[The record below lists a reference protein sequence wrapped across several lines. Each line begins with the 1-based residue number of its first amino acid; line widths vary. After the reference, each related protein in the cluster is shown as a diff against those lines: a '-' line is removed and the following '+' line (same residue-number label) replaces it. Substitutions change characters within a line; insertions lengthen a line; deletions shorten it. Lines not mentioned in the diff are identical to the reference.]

1 MEPFFYKTPIIPTGF
16 CFPRTYEN
24 MLISGLWPQVEPW
37 APLAADMPSSLYYY
51 GAMLS
56 KFQEAPLIPFAII
69 CDGSG
74 FYNDGYVVLACF
86 DGSELSGEPKVRIYD
101 YGKPKISPWENM
113 SYPSFLA
120 WLEAAK
126 KESERYLAQRE
137 EFERGDD

>member
-1 MEPFFYKTPIIPTGF
+1 MKPFFYKTPIIPTGF
-16 CFPRTYEN
+16 CFPDAYEN
-24 MLISGLWPQVEPW
+24 MLMSGSWPQIEPW
-37 APLAADMPSSLYYY
+37 APLATDMPLSLYYY

-56 KFQEAPLIPFAII
+56 KFQDKPLIPFAII

-86 DGSELSGEPKVRIYD
+86 DGSELSDEPKVRIYD

-120 WLEAAK
+120 WLEAAR
-126 KESERYLAQRE
+126 KESELYLAQRE
-137 EFERGDD
+137 KFEREDD

>member
-1 MEPFFYKTPIIPTGF
+1 MKPFFYKTPIIPTGF
-16 CFPRTYEN
+16 SFPRTYES
-24 MLISGLWPQVEPW
+24 MVTSGSWPQIEPW
-37 APLAADMPSSLYYY
+37 VPLATDMPSSLYYY

-56 KFQEAPLIPFAII
+56 KFQDAPLIPFAIV
-69 CDGSG
+69 CDESG

-86 DGSELSGEPKVRIYD
+86 DGSEVSGEPKVRIYD

-126 KESERYLAQRE
+126 KESGLYQAQRK
-137 EFERGDD
+137 EFEREDD